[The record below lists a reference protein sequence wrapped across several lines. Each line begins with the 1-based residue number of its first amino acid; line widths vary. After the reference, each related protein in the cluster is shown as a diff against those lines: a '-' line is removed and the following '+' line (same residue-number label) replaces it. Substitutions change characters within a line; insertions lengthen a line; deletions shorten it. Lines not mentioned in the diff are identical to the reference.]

1 MKTPEWFKAT
11 YGDLGPRESLVATGV
26 IDPGQHFGLNTTY
39 PSLPARYHGRRGPG
53 RLAGSVTGLS
63 KADEYA
69 WGAGKG
75 MASLAG
81 EPMVYGGVP
90 VGMFGQPMR
99 NPRAQTTIDAA
110 DQLVEAADRRLFESG
125 RDPAGWYASEM
136 ADRDL
141 TGWPSQNFEPP
152 PPGVETTPF
161 PVQGPEDYIAPA
173 TAAQNKQQRAR
184 FRHRY
189 EVLKRMGMTHR
200 EIMDT
205 EEVRARR
212 VFEEVA
218 RDPQFKPS
226 FKEKAG
232 GFLKGG
238 GLKRIGKGLLN
249 PWGIIRDATIGAGV
263 GGLSSLAG
271 YAAGQPDIQHGFTP
285 PPSIQEELQG
295 PRQPDPYTREVPTG
309 PYSEDEIRRAT
320 RDATVRKQDPNFLTR
335 MELIDR
341 IDEANRQFGEGTI
354 PHDAT
359 LEELERMFP
368 DVMRDWVWEE

>member
-1 MKTPEWFKAT
+1 M
-11 YGDLGPRESLVATGV
+11 
-26 IDPGQHFGLNTTY
+26 
-39 PSLPARYHGRRGPG
+39 PAP
-53 RLAGSVTGLS
+53 LAGSVTGLS
-63 KADEYA
+63 PADEYA

-81 EPMVYGGVP
+81 EPLVYGRPPSSPQIGWP
-90 VGMFGQPMR
+90 YAGQSLR
-99 NPRAQTTIDAA
+99 RQTTIDAA
-110 DQLVEAADRRLFESG
+110 DQLIEAADRRLFESG
-125 RDPAGWYASEM
+125 RDPARFFTSEIM
-136 ADRDL
+136 DRDVTL
-141 TGWPSQNFEPP
+141 GPGGVYKAPVP
-152 PPGVETTPF
+152 PPGVEGSPI
-161 PVQGPEDYIAPA
+161 PPAGP
-173 TAAQNKQQRAR
+173 TGHRGTNKQQRAR
-184 FRHRY
+184 WRHRY
-189 EVLKRMGMTHR
+189 ETLRRMGMTHG

-205 EEVRARR
+205 EDVRARR

-226 FKEKAG
+226 FKEKVG

-238 GLKRIGKGLLN
+238 GLKRMGKGLLN
-249 PWGIIRDATIGAGV
+249 PWGIIRDATIGTGV

-271 YAAGQPDIQHGFTP
+271 YAAGKPDIQHGFTP

-295 PRQPDPYTREVPTG
+295 PRQPDPYTGEVPTG

-320 RDATVRKQDPNFLTR
+320 RDATIRKQDPNFLTR

-368 DVMRDWVWEE
+368 DVMQNWVW